1 MLDAVGLARALAA
14 VPLVS
19 LSGVWHRAI
28 DHEYLTGP
36 PSGFPAGSPPQ
47 PLWAGG
53 AKEKGGRFTPK
64 GSFDTL
70 YICSDPTTAML
81 EVDAVFKPPKGPLIS
96 ARRNPLTLTQA
107 KGVLEAVL
115 DLMNEDVQEALGTN
129 EPELTGKWRTATNP
143 PTHVLGTAVQAC
155 GRILAIRSYSSKNRG
170 AGTILAVFT
179 DHLSRFPPSF
189 VEVVDSSGKLKQ
201 RLP

>member
-14 VPLVS
+14 VPLIS

-36 PSGFPAGSPPQ
+36 PPGFPAGSPPQ

-53 AKEKGGRFTPK
+53 AKENGGRFTPK

-81 EVDAVFKPPKGPLIS
+81 EVGAIFRPPKGPLTS

-107 KGVLEAVL
+107 EGALEAVL
-115 DLMNEDVQEALGTN
+115 DLMNEDIQEALGTN
-129 EPELTGKWRTATNP
+129 ELELTGSRAGANP
-143 PTHVLGTAVQAC
+143 PTQVLGAVVQAC
-155 GRILAIRSYSSKNRG
+155 GRVLAIRSYSSKNRG
-170 AGTILAVFT
+170 VGTILAVFT

>member
-28 DHEYLTGP
+28 DHEYLTRP
-36 PSGFPAGSPPQ
+36 PPGFPAGSPPQ

-70 YICSDPTTAML
+70 YICSDSTTAML
-81 EVDAVFKPPKGPLIS
+81 EVDAVFMPPKGPLIS
-96 ARRNPLTLTQA
+96 ARRNPLTLTQVE
-107 KGVLEAVL
+107 GVLEAVL

-129 EPELTGKWRTATNP
+129 EPELTGSWRTATNP
-143 PTHVLGTAVQAC
+143 PTHILGAAAQAC
-155 GRILAIRSYSSKNRG
+155 GRVLATQSYSAKNRG
-170 AGTILAVFT
+170 AGAILAVFT
-179 DHLSRFPPSF
+179 DHLSRFFPSF

>member
-1 MLDAVGLARALAA
+1 MLDALALANA
-14 VPLVS
+14 LAIVPLIS

-28 DHEYLTGP
+28 DQEYLTGP
-36 PSGFPAGSPPQ
+36 PPGFPAGSPPQ

-53 AKEKGGRFTPK
+53 AKANGGRFTPK

-81 EVDAVFKPPKGPLIS
+81 EVGAVFMPPKGPLIS

-107 KGVLEAVL
+107 EGALEAVL
-115 DLMNEDVQEALGTN
+115 DLMNEDIQEALGTN
-129 EPELTGKWRTATNP
+129 EQELTGNWRTATNP
-143 PTHVLGTAVQAC
+143 PTHVLGTAVHAS
-155 GRILAIRSYSSKNRG
+155 GRILAIRSYSAKNRG
-170 AGTILAVFT
+170 AGKILAVFT

-189 VEVVDSSGKLKQ
+189 VEVVDSSGKLTQ

>member
-28 DHEYLTGP
+28 DHELLTRP
-36 PSGFPAGSPPQ
+36 PLGFPAGSPPQ

-53 AKEKGGRFTPK
+53 AKENGGRFTPK

-81 EVDAVFKPPKGPLIS
+81 EVGAIFRPPKGPLTP

-107 KGVLEAVL
+107 DGALEAVL
-115 DLMNEDVQEALGTN
+115 DLMNEDIQEALGTN
-129 EPELTGKWRTATNP
+129 ELELTGSRTGTNP
-143 PTHVLGTAVQAC
+143 PTQVLGAAAQMC

-170 AGTILAVFT
+170 AGTIIAVFT

-189 VEVVDSSGKLKQ
+189 VEVVDTSGKLKQ